1 MSFVKANPKED
12 RKRLLL
18 ENPELKSEF
27 EIVDKEF
34 ALLKEAIEYRK
45 ELKLT
50 QEEIAQKSGLSQQSV
65 SRIENLGVE
74 PTLRNFIRYIDAS
87 GLQLTLQKKSHYE
100 LNKVTLDEVACCNEQ
115 TSNYE

>member
-1 MSFVKANPKED
+1 MPFVKVNPKED
-12 RKRLLL
+12 KKKLL
-18 ENPELKSEF
+18 EENLELKREY

-45 ELKLT
+45 GLKLT
-50 QEEIAQKSGLSQQSV
+50 QEEIAQKSGLCQQSV

-74 PTLRNFIRYIDAS
+74 PTLRNFIRYIDAA

-100 LNKVTLDEVACCNEQ
+100 LNKVTLDEVACYNEQ